1 MNRRSFLRGLLGIPA
16 VALVS
21 KIPIVEASPLSDLIL
36 PYKGKT
42 AFDAGVFYCP
52 YVPLQ
57 GVRAGTISEIDHAPV
72 SFKTRYGPVTRG
84 RIKVYIDETSTKKNS
99 TLKLR

>member
-21 KIPIVEASPLSDLIL
+21 KIPIIEASPLSDMVL

-57 GVRAGTISEIDHAPV
+57 MCRATDTVLEDPV
-72 SFKTRYGPVTRG
+72 SFKTRYGTIANPY
-84 RIKVYIDETSTKKNS
+84 KVYKE
-99 TLKLR
+99 